1 MFVGR
6 LRFSHSR
13 TGGGA
18 VHRREKGRRARC
30 STALLKSD
38 RRSQPLGALTD
49 VGDHFLS
56 LLLSRRSVPVTGPV
70 VRESR

>member
-30 STALLKSD
+30 STAPWNPL
-38 RRSQPLGALTD
+38 RRSRPLWRLTG
-49 VGDHFLS
+49 VEDHFFS
-56 LLLSRRSVPVTGPV
+56 SPFSRRSRPVTGPV